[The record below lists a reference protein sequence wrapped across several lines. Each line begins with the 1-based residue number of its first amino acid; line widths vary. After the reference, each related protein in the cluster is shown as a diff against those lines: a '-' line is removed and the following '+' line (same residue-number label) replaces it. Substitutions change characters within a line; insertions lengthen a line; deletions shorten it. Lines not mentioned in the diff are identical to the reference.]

1 MWILLAMLSAV
12 MAGVSA
18 VVAKVGLKN
27 VDSSAGFA
35 VQSVVIMVLS
45 WLYVSLTRG
54 GTSLARLE
62 LRDFGFLALSGLIST
77 AAYLFYFGAV
87 KAGDVSRVAPLDSL
101 SLVFSIVFAVLF
113 ISEKLNPPVIFG
125 ATLMA
130 AGALIIAIF
139 GASGGK

>member
-1 MWILLAMLSAV
+1 MWIILALMSAL
-12 MAGVSA
+12 MAGISA
-18 VVAKVGLKN
+18 VVAKIGLKN

-45 WLYVSLTRG
+45 WLYVSATK
-54 GTSLARLE
+54 GTPSLARLE
-62 LRDFGFLALSGLIST
+62 LKDWGFLALSGLIST
-77 AAYLFYFGAV
+77 VAYLFYFGAI

-113 ISEKLNPPVIFG
+113 VSEKLTPPIIFG

-130 AGALIIAIF
+130 AGALVIAVF
-139 GASGGK
+139 GSGAK